1 MDLFVSYKNVG
12 KFYKNASSL
21 KKICLETEQG
31 ARTTTQTQNVPEIDV
46 GSATLRV
53 VGASAAT
60 AAAATAAGFAGYNYW
75 KNYERIRLRK
85 VYKKLLDN
93 ISNQN
98 NENID
103 QKLEKLDKIAKE
115 IQANPTNNLK
125 ELYGTF
131 NQEKFFT
138 PQKIPSLPD
147 DTLEHIRMNK
157 VIVLLNGLEMVIND
171 TYSLKYAKLNYCK
184 TSQNMIT
191 YMRLKDNEIVR
202 YILNSTTNTLLEDI
216 ILKCNNIL
224 LILIGERYE
233 ALSTC
238 FYESEEVPK
247 DSDSFRL

>member
-98 NENID
+98 NE
-103 QKLEKLDKIAKE
+103 E

-202 YILNSTTNTLLEDI
+202 AILNATTNTLQEDI